1 MGKTTSISSLLH
13 KGVLSVNNSKFFA
26 GLVMIMLNVGS
37 KYITIKLSKSQEEY
51 LNQFALAR
59 QFLIFSIV
67 WMGTKDIYVSLL
79 MTAVFSILAEHL
91 FNEESEYC
99 VLPRNWVMMQQAM
112 DSNKDGD
119 VSDEEIDR
127 AIDVLNRAKV
137 QKRRENEMSFIK
149 EFMTNR
155 I

>member
-1 MGKTTSISSLLH
+1 MSKNLSFSKLFH

-26 GLVMIMLNVGS
+26 GLVMIMLNIGS
-37 KYITIKLSKSQEEY
+37 KYITIKLSKRQEEY
-51 LNQFALAR
+51 LNQFSLAR
-59 QFLIFSIV
+59 QLLIFSIV
-67 WMGTKDIYVSLL
+67 WMGTKDIYVSLG
-79 MTAVFSILAEHL
+79 MTAVFTILAEHL

-99 VLPRNWVMMQQAM
+99 VLPRSWAMMQEVM

-127 AIDVLNRAKV
+127 AIDVLNRAKI
-137 QKRRENEMSFIK
+137 QKRRENEMQFVR
-149 EFMTNR
+149 EFMRNR